1 MAAGRLLCKHADSVA
16 EWKSAGLVSGDDTEL
31 ILAAYNAGPGNVQE
45 AHGVPAFPETQHYVK
60 VIPENA
66 KKFKE
71 KVK

>member
-60 VIPENA
+60 VDSR
-66 KKFKE
+66 KRE
-71 KVK
+71 KV